1 MFYFELEELK
11 LKDSYQPTLQMIEN
25 ISDEFQLSN
34 YFGTISTAITELL
47 DLLHQLTNSENPS
60 VFISFIVENTDFYTH
75 IELKG
80 AHLSFPLLF
89 REAASFKAIQTIK
102 LLTDEVS
109 FTKDGKGISIGFHVK
124 HGVQPGETDKVKEQ
138 ETKININQLKD
149 NQ

>member
-34 YFGTISTAITELL
+34 HFGTISTAITELL
-47 DLLHQLTNSENPS
+47 DLLQQLTTSENPS
-60 VFISFIVENTDFYTH
+60 VFISFIVENTAFYAH

-89 REAASFKAIQTIK
+89 QEATSFKAIQTLK
-102 LLTDEVS
+102 LLTDEIS
-109 FTKDGKGISIGFHVK
+109 FTNDGKGMSIGFHVK
-124 HGVQPGETDKVKEQ
+124 QGIQSGETDKVTEQ
-138 ETKININQLKD
+138 ETKININQIKD
-149 NQ
+149 N